1 VSASTFSLVLFVS
14 AAVLALWIMVRYSG
28 FGPQTVVLAI
38 VHVIVAMV
46 LLRLLLPLALDAV
59 DASGVPAAL
68 YVKVFGVALPLLV
81 YAFLS
86 GGWTTRAAMGL
97 LR

>member
-1 VSASTFSLVLFVS
+1 MVFLLVG
-14 AAVLALWIMVRYSG
+14 AAALAFWIIVRYSG
-28 FGPQTVVLAI
+28 FGPNTVMRAI

-46 LLRLLLPLALDAV
+46 LLRLLLPVGLDAV
-59 DASGVPAAL
+59 DTIGVPAAD
-68 YVKVFGVALPLLV
+68 YVKVFGVALPLFV

-86 GGWTTRAAMGL
+86 GGWTTRAAMSL

>member
-1 VSASTFSLVLFVS
+1 LSASTFTLSLLVGS
-14 AAVLALWIMVRYSG
+14 ALLAFWIIVRYSG
-28 FGPQTVVLAI
+28 FGPQTVVRAI

-46 LLRLLLPLALDAV
+46 LLRLLLPVGLEAV
-59 DASGVPAAL
+59 EVIGVPAAD
-68 YVKVFGVALPLLV
+68 YVKVFGVALPLFI

>member
-1 VSASTFSLVLFVS
+1 MSASTFTLFLLVGS
-14 AAVLALWIMVRYSG
+14 ALLAFWIIARHSG
-28 FGPQTVVLAI
+28 FGPQTVVRAI

-46 LLRLLLPLALDAV
+46 LLRLLLPVGLDAV
-59 DASGVPAAL
+59 DAAGVPAPD
-68 YVKVFGVALPLLV
+68 YVQVFGVALPLFV

>member
-1 VSASTFSLVLFVS
+1 MVFLLVG
-14 AAVLALWIMVRYSG
+14 AAMLAFWIIVCYSG
-28 FGPQTVVLAI
+28 FGPQTIVRAV
-38 VHVIVAMV
+38 VHVVVAMV
-46 LLRLLLPLALDAV
+46 LLQLLLPFGLDAV
-59 DASGVPAAL
+59 EASGVPAAD
-68 YVKVFGVALPLLV
+68 YVKVFGIALPLFV

>member
-1 VSASTFSLVLFVS
+1 VSAPAFTFVLVVG
-14 AAVLALWIMVRYSG
+14 AAVLALWIMLRYSG
-28 FGPQTVVLAI
+28 FGPQTVVRAI
-38 VHVIVAMV
+38 VHVVLAMV
-46 LLRLLLPLALDAV
+46 LLRLLLPVGLDAV
-59 DASGVPAAL
+59 EAIGVPAAA
-68 YVKVFGVALPLLV
+68 YVKVFGVALPLFV

>member
-1 VSASTFSLVLFVS
+1 MFMLFLVVGSAL
-14 AAVLALWIMVRYSG
+14 LAFWIIVRFG
-28 FGPQTVVLAI
+28 DFGPKTIVRAIIHVV
-38 VHVIVAMV
+38 VAMV
-46 LLRLLLPLALDAV
+46 LLHLLLPFGLDAV
-59 DASGVPAAL
+59 DAAGVPAAD
-68 YVKVFGVALPLLV
+68 YVQVFGVALPLFI